1 MNPIRLTS
9 VTLAISACVLLLIA
23 GASSA
28 DSADTKVDC
37 SSAKEWNGGAAPYKK
52 GDLLAYKPLSNIRT
66 LYKCMKETCT
76 SSPWAATEDVWKKL
90 GECK

>member
-28 DSADTKVDC
+28 DSADSKVDC
-37 SSAKEWNGGAAPYKK
+37 SSVKYWSNYAPYKK
-52 GDLLAYKPLSNIRT
+52 GDRVVHENTSSIRN
-66 LYKCMKETCT
+66 LYECMKETCEQ
-76 SSPWAATEDVWKKL
+76 SPWAAPLDMWKKL
-90 GECK
+90 GACK